1 MITLLLMAL
10 AYQLVHDLSCGLRT
24 RELKSHLCQDRPLG
38 HRTVAELATKHELHP
53 TQIAAWKREAIEKLA
68 KVFDDKGAEVQ
79 ANRDAE
85 VTKLHAKIGQLV
97 VERDFLAKAFDR

>member
-1 MITLLLMAL
+1 MIA
-10 AYQLVHDLSCGLRT
+10 R
-24 RELKSHLCQDRPLG
+24 
-38 HRTVAELATKHELHP
+38 
-53 TQIAAWKREAIEKLA
+53 WKRQAIEKLT
-68 KVFDDKGAEVQ
+68 KVFDNKALEAA